1 MATQN
6 IEAFEVSPFSVGLD
20 LERSQIK
27 EALGTHV
34 VDTTTSFQGGQLVQL
49 SATQLVQVDTGT
61 NPFGFAKFNYNSG
74 TGLYAAVVGEYIQL
88 NGGVATSLAHSN
100 LFNPAASGKTVR
112 VAAALTGA
120 AYTEG
125 AVNDYTVNHAAGT
138 VVRLPG
144 TTTIPDG
151 GYVYVNYHYLLP
163 TADQKFYGKNFWN
176 DLADDV
182 TQQHDKITVIT
193 DWALLFTTMYDPS
206 HTYTVNGQLYAGRTA
221 KAKDGW
227 VCGDNTEG
235 LAYIGRVHQI
245 PTATD
250 PYLGIRYVG
259 GMVS

>member
-1 MATQN
+1 MAVQHV
-6 IEAFEVSPFSVGLD
+6 EAFKVSPFSVGLD

-34 VDTTTSFQGGQLVQL
+34 VDTTTSFQAGQLVQL
-49 SATQLVQVDTGT
+49 SSTQLVQVDVGA
-61 NPFGFAKFNYNSG
+61 NPFGFAKFNYNAT
-74 TGLYAAVVGEYIQL
+74 TGLYGAVVGEYVQL
-88 NGGVATSLAHSN
+88 NGLVATPLAHSN

-120 AYTEG
+120 AYSEAT
-125 AVNDYTVNHAAGT
+125 DYTIAHAAGT
-138 VVRLPG
+138 IVRQG
-144 TTTIPDG
+144 GGVIPDG
-151 GYVYVNYHYLLP
+151 GYVYVNYHYVLP
-163 TADQKFYGKNFWN
+163 TADQKFHGSNFWN
-176 DLADDV
+176 QFADDV
-182 TQQHDKITVIT
+182 TLQNDKITVIT
-193 DWALLFTTMYDPS
+193 DWAFLFTTMYDPS

-221 KAKDGW
+221 KAKAGW

-245 PTATD
+245 PTPTD